1 MKHYLMKKF
10 GPILGLVALAG
21 VIAGFTFA
29 PASCSL
35 NPQQQQRLQA
45 IAVPASSIFSAVAV
59 RQGWIE
65 PGDKVTVQ
73 RSVAIVTSPDSA
85 EVKLF
90 ALAELGLDEALKK
103 GLLDTGDVVT
113 VDTPTQVSITSPPQ
127 QAPGPAIPIITREP
141 AKEPVLQLSPPPGG

>member
-1 MKHYLMKKF
+1 MKKF
-10 GPILGLVALAG
+10 GPFLGILALMG
-21 VIAGFTFA
+21 IIAGFTFA

-45 IAVPASSIFSAVAV
+45 IAVPASSIFSTVAV
-59 RQGWIE
+59 SQGWIE

-90 ALAELGLDEALKK
+90 ALTELGLNEALRK
-103 GLLDTGDVVT
+103 GLFNEGDTITVKTDDVVT
-113 VDTPTQVSITSPPQ
+113 LQKAPEEPPLPLPFSDLIGGDEPNPVPASPLLP
-127 QAPGPAIPIITREP
+127 AP
-141 AKEPVLQLSPPPGG
+141 